1 MIFEDNRYHS
11 AVNCLFLP
19 SPSKTNDNSWLESKI
34 AEISWKAS
42 IGHLFQKSHS
52 LRSSYPFPFP
62 EFVSSDVVV
71 FTDYQHCCD
80 LLHMTIRVEWNNINF
95 HSIE

>member
-1 MIFEDNRYHS
+1 MKTIAISVLSIVSF
-11 AVNCLFLP
+11 CLVQA
-19 SPSKTNDNSWLESKI
+19 KQMI
-34 AEISWKAS
+34 AEFSWKAS